1 MRGLLAVAVCVL
13 AGCADFEDALNT
25 ERQPVSPPGILPVDQ
40 AGGIDAAAGTNEP
53 AQESPPAQGEPAQ
66 PAPEQKPG
74 IIGKMTAKVV
84 DKQKAMSENPS
95 GVVKEN
101 TPEGQDPL
109 SYAAS
114 AYISLRSKASTFGFQ
129 SELKNFKALNER
141 NPTYDEFMDMMKRNR
156 IEFAELPPFQM
167 YGYNAE
173 TGEIVVLEDPD
184 DKARRYEEA
193 GIPLEE

>member
-1 MRGLLAVAVCVL
+1 MRCMLALAVCLA

-25 ERQPVSPPGILPVDQ
+25 ERQPTTPPGILPADQ
-40 AGGIDAAAGTNEP
+40 AGGIEEAAGTNEAAP
-53 AQESPPAQGEPAQ
+53 AAPPAQGEPA
-66 PAPEQKPG
+66 PATPDQKPG

-84 DKQKAMSENPS
+84 DKQKAMSENPKLI
-95 GVVKEN
+95 VKES

-129 SELKNFKALNER
+129 SELKNFKVLNER
-141 NPTYDEFMDMMKRNR
+141 NPTYEEFTDMMKRNR

-167 YGYNAE
+167 YGYDSQ
-173 TGEIVVLEDPD
+173 TGEIAVLEDPEE
-184 DKARRYEEA
+184 KARRYKEA
-193 GIPLEE
+193 GIELNE